1 MLKLR
6 ALLLSIALTLL
17 VLAAASDVAAA
28 EKHYSTGVTDTEIK
42 LGQTLPYGGPLSAY
56 STIGRAELAYFQMIN
71 EQGGV
76 NGRKITLISL
86 DDGYSPPKTVE
97 MTRRLVEQ
105 DGVFAIFA
113 TMGTSPNSAIQKYL
127 NARQIPQ
134 VFIGSGASR
143 WADPEHF
150 PWTIGGLPTYRIE
163 GGVYAKY
170 ILANLPNA
178 KIGILYQD
186 DDTGRDYLAGIH
198 GGLGDKASSMIV
210 KELPFQVSDPTIDSQ
225 IVSLQGA
232 GADVFIDIA
241 PQKQA
246 AQSIR
251 KAYDI
256 GWHPT
261 RFLVSISAS
270 VAAVLRPAGAE
281 KAAGVISVQYL
292 KDPTDDTWKDDP
304 GFLEWK
310 AWMQKYYPEGQLE
323 DSLNVSA
330 YTTAQLVVQVIK
342 QCGDELTRENFMKQ
356 VASLRHLHLP
366 MLQPGVEINTSPTE
380 YVLYRQLRLERFD
393 GARWV
398 GFGEVIKE

>member
-1 MLKLR
+1 MR
-6 ALLLSIALTLL
+6 GAAVWFIAALIA
-17 VLAAASDVAAA
+17 AGGAAA
-28 EKHYSTGVTDTEIK
+28 EPHYSTGATDSEIK
-42 LGQTLPYGGPLSAY
+42 LGQTLPYSGPLSAY
-56 STIGRAELAYFQMIN
+56 STIGRAALAYFQMIN

-97 MTRRLVEQ
+97 ATRRLVEQ
-105 DGVFAIFA
+105 DGVFAIFS

-127 NARQIPQ
+127 NARKIPQ

-143 WADPEHF
+143 WNDPEHF
-150 PWTIGGLPTYRIE
+150 PWTIGGLPTYRVE
-163 GGVYAKY
+163 GGVYARY
-170 ILANLPNA
+170 ILEHLPNA

-186 DDTGRDYLAGIH
+186 DDTGRDFLAGIH
-198 GGLGDKASSMIV
+198 GALGDKTAATIV
-210 KELPFQVSDPTIDSQ
+210 KEAPFQVSDPTIDSQ

-261 RFLVSISAS
+261 RFVVSLSTS
-270 VAAVLRPAGAE
+270 VAAVLRPASVE
-281 KAAGVISVQYL
+281 KADGIISVQYL
-292 KDPTDDTWKDDP
+292 KDPTDDTWRDDP
-304 GFLEWK
+304 GLRDWL
-310 AWMQKYYPEGQLE
+310 AWMKKYYPDGQIE

-330 YTTAQLVVQVIK
+330 YTTAQLLVQVLK
-342 QCGDELTRENFMKQ
+342 QCGDDLTRENFMKQ
-356 VASLRHLHLP
+356 VANLRHLSLP

-380 YVLYRQLRLERFD
+380 YVVYRQLRLQRFD
-393 GARWV
+393 GTRWV
-398 GFGEVIKE
+398 GFGDIISE